1 MHKSLQTLSE
11 EEKNGVLL
19 KYVPKDQP
27 SPGAWL
33 DLVKTQV
40 LGVTKEGKE
49 RPIEDLVFFLNTCR
63 RTGLDPLARQIYAVY
78 RWDGRLGKERM
89 AIQVSID
96 GMRLVAQRSGC
107 YGGQDDVKF
116 DYQTI
121 FNPITGKEEKQ
132 LVATVTVYRLNPK
145 TGERMPVTASARWE
159 EYAQRDKDGNLIG
172 LWPKMPYLML
182 GKVAEALALRK
193 AFPQELSGLYSTEE
207 MGQADP
213 KEELPKLELPKPQPT
228 EAAKTSEEV
237 AEALVAKREALKK
250 EVA

>member
-1 MHKSLQTLSE
+1 MNKSLQTLT
-11 EEKNGVLL
+11 EKERNEVL
-19 KYVPKDQP
+19 KKFVPKDQP

-40 LGVTKEGKE
+40 LGVTKTGQE
-49 RPIEDLVFFLNTCR
+49 RPIEDLVFFLNTCK

-78 RWDGRLGKERM
+78 RWDSRQSRERM

-116 DYQTI
+116 DYQTLS
-121 FNPITGKEEKQ
+121 NPVTGKEEKQ

-159 EYAQRDKDGNLIG
+159 EYAQKDKDGNLIG

-193 AFPQELSGLYSTEE
+193 AFPQELSGLYSSEE
-207 MGQADP
+207 MGQAEQ
-213 KEELPKLELPKPQPT
+213 KEELAKLVLPKPQVVET
-228 EAAKTSEEV
+228 AKTSEET
-237 AEALVAKREALKK
+237 AEALIAKREALK
-250 EVA
+250 EAA